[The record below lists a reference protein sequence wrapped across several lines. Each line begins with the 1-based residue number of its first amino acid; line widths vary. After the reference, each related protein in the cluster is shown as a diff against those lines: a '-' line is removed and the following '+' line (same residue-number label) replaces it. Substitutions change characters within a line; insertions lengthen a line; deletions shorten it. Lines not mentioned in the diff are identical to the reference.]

1 MAEPINLDDL
11 LSKNE
16 PIVETPEETSETSEE
31 TSSSDDSAED
41 QGADDSSEDNESQ
54 NVETSVENTTQTEE
68 SYADNSDLSDGYA
81 EETVV
86 QQTDTTQFEQE
97 EPQYEQPEVP
107 QYQFKDPF
115 IEKAVQYY
123 ETYGTL
129 QPFLRATEVDYNE
142 MTDLEI
148 LKVKFDTENF
158 DLTPKA
164 RKKLFDKELEKYGLD
179 AYDEEDK
186 EVGEALLRRDAQKL
200 RKTFMDEQMQF
211 LNNVTAPQAQ
221 QGPSQE
227 ELAAQQEA
235 SRKIISEGIASVVNN
250 NIIKIGANGE
260 GINYQIQ
267 DPNVVVDYAMDSN
280 KFLSIFAKDG
290 SVDWDKW
297 TKTVAFAQNPTQ
309 FISELIKHGKSLG
322 RRAMESELK
331 NVVPPT
337 VNKTVVQS
345 NNIERPSDD
354 PIAFLQGMTVTKK

>member
-1 MAEPINLDDL
+1 MAEPINLDEL

-16 PIVETPEETSETSEE
+16 PVETTEETQPTSEE
-31 TSSSDDSAED
+31 TSSENDSTEVEGD
-41 QGADDSSEDNESQ
+41 SVSSEDNESQ
-54 NVETSVENTTQTEE
+54 NDETSVENTAEAESSSAEE
-68 SYADNSDLSDGYA
+68 SESSEGYA

-86 QQTDTTQFEQE
+86 QQTDTTQDEQE
-97 EPQYEQPEVP
+97 EPQNEQQQAP

-142 MTDLEI
+142 MTDVEV
-148 LKVKFDTENF
+148 LKVKFDTENA
-158 DLTPKA
+158 DLSPKA
-164 RKKLFDKELEKYGLD
+164 KQKLFDKELEKYGLD
-179 AYDEEDK
+179 AYDEEDQ
-186 EVGEALLRRDAQKL
+186 EVGQALLKRDAQRL
-200 RKTFMDEQMQF
+200 RKTFIEEQMQF
-211 LNNVTAPQAQ
+211 LNSVQSPQAQ
-221 QGPSQE
+221 TGPSQE

-235 SRKIISEGIASVVNN
+235 SRKIISEGVASVVNN

-322 RRAMESELK
+322 RRAMEAELK

-337 VNKTVVQS
+337 VNKTVIQS

-354 PIAFLQGMTVTKK
+354 PIAFLQGMTITKK

>member
-16 PIVETPEETSETSEE
+16 PIETTEETATTSEETDSADDATEVEGVGVSNEDNEPQNVEDSVDSTTQEETSE
-31 TSSSDDSAED
+31 
-41 QGADDSSEDNESQ
+41 
-54 NVETSVENTTQTEE
+54 
-68 SYADNSDLSDGYA
+68 GYA

-86 QQTDTTQFEQE
+86 QEPDTIQDDTESVQE
-97 EPQYEQPEVP
+97 EQPVAK
-107 QYQFKDPF
+107 YQFKDPF

-129 QPFLRATEVDYNE
+129 QPFLRATEVDYTE
-142 MTDLEI
+142 MTDLEV
-148 LKVKFDTENF
+148 LKVKFDTENY
-158 DLTPKA
+158 DLSPKA
-164 RKKLFDKELEKYGLD
+164 RQKLFDKELERYDLD

-200 RKTFMDEQMQF
+200 RKTFMEEQQQF
-211 LNNVTAPQAQ
+211 LSNVQSPQAST
-221 QGPSQE
+221 GPSQE
-227 ELAAQQEA
+227 EFAAQQEQ
-235 SRKIISEGIASVVNN
+235 SRKIISEGVSGVVKD

-267 DPNVVVDYAMDSN
+267 DTNAVVDYAMDSN

-322 RRAMESELK
+322 RKAMESELK

-337 VNKTVVQS
+337 INKTVVES

-354 PIAFLQGMTVTKK
+354 PIAFLQGMTITKK

>member
-16 PIVETPEETSETSEE
+16 PIETTEETTETSEE
-31 TSSSDDSAED
+31 TSS
-41 QGADDSSEDNESQ
+41 ADDATEVEGVDVSNEDNEPQ
-54 NVETSVENTTQTEE
+54 NVEDSVENTSQEE
-68 SYADNSDLSDGYA
+68 STEGYA

-86 QQTDTTQFEQE
+86 QEPDTTQDDTESAPE
-97 EPQYEQPEVP
+97 EQPKA

-129 QPFLRATEVDYNE
+129 QPFLRATEVDYTE
-142 MTDLEI
+142 MTDLEV
-148 LKVKFDTENF
+148 LKVKFDTENA
-158 DLTPKA
+158 DLSPKA
-164 RKKLFDKELEKYGLD
+164 RQKLFDKELEKYGLD
-179 AYDEEDK
+179 SYDEEDK
-186 EVGEALLRRDAQKL
+186 EVGEALLKRDAQKL
-200 RKTFMDEQMQF
+200 RKTFIEEQQQF
-211 LNNVTAPQAQ
+211 LNNVQSPQAST
-221 QGPSQE
+221 GPSQE
-227 ELAAQQEA
+227 ELAAQQEQ
-235 SRKIISEGIASVVNN
+235 SRKIISEGVSSVIKD
-250 NIIKIGANGE
+250 NIIKVGANGE

-267 DPNVVVDYAMDSN
+267 NPNDVVDYALDSN

-322 RRAMESELK
+322 RKAMESELK

-337 VNKTVVQS
+337 INKTVVES
-345 NNIERPSDD
+345 NSIERPSDD
-354 PIAFLQGMTVTKK
+354 PIGFLQGMTITKK

>member
-16 PIVETPEETSETSEE
+16 PIETTEETTTTSEETNSADDATEVEGVDVSNEDNEPQNVEDSVDSTTQEETSE
-31 TSSSDDSAED
+31 
-41 QGADDSSEDNESQ
+41 
-54 NVETSVENTTQTEE
+54 
-68 SYADNSDLSDGYA
+68 GYA

-86 QQTDTTQFEQE
+86 QEPDTIQDDTESAPE
-97 EPQYEQPEVP
+97 EQPKA

-129 QPFLRATEVDYNE
+129 QPFLRATEVDYTE
-142 MTDLEI
+142 MTDLEV
-148 LKVKFDTENF
+148 LKVKFDTENY
-158 DLTPKA
+158 DLSPKA
-164 RKKLFDKELEKYGLD
+164 KQKLFDKELERYDLD

-200 RKTFMDEQMQF
+200 RKTFMEEQQQF
-211 LNNVTAPQAQ
+211 LNNVESPQAST
-221 QGPSQE
+221 GPSQE
-227 ELAAQQEA
+227 ELAAQQEQ
-235 SRKIISEGIASVVNN
+235 SRKIISEGVSGVVKD

-267 DPNVVVDYAMDSN
+267 DTNAVVDYAMDSN

-322 RRAMESELK
+322 RKAMESELK

-337 VNKTVVQS
+337 INKTVVES

-354 PIAFLQGMTVTKK
+354 PIAFLQGMTITKK

>member
-1 MAEPINLDDL
+1 MAEPINLDEL

-16 PIVETPEETSETSEE
+16 PIETTEETTDTSEQ
-31 TSSSDDSAED
+31 TDSADDATEVE
-41 QGADDSSEDNESQ
+41 GADVSNEDNEPQ
-54 NVETSVENTTQTEE
+54 NVEDSVESTTQEE
-68 SYADNSDLSDGYA
+68 PSEGYA

-86 QQTDTTQFEQE
+86 QEPDKNQDDTESAPE
-97 EPQYEQPEVP
+97 EQPVAK
-107 QYQFKDPF
+107 YQFKDPF

-142 MTDLEI
+142 MTDVEV
-148 LKVKFDTENF
+148 LKVKFDTENT
-158 DLTPKA
+158 DLSPKA
-164 RKKLFDKELEKYGLD
+164 KQKLFDKELEKYELD

-186 EVGEALLRRDAQKL
+186 EVGEALLRRDAQRL
-200 RKTFMDEQMQF
+200 RKTFIEEQQQF
-211 LNNVTAPQAQ
+211 LNNVQSPEAQ
-221 QGPSQE
+221 TGPSQE
-227 ELAAQQEA
+227 EFAAQQEQ
-235 SRKIISEGIASVVNN
+235 SRKIISEGISSVVNN

-267 DPNVVVDYAMDSN
+267 DQNVVVDYAMDSN

-322 RRAMESELK
+322 RKAMESELK

-337 VNKTVVQS
+337 TNKTVVES

-354 PIAFLQGMTVTKK
+354 PIAFLQGMTITKK

>member
-16 PIVETPEETSETSEE
+16 PIVETPEETSETPEE
-31 TSSSDDSAED
+31 TSSADDSTED
-41 QGADDSSEDNESQ
+41 QGTDDSSEDNESQ
-54 NVETSVENTTQTEE
+54 NVEASVENTEEADTE
-68 SYADNSDLSDGYA
+68 DGYA
-81 EETVV
+81 QETVV
-86 QQTDTTQFEQE
+86 QEADTIQPDDTESTTSEAPATQ
-97 EPQYEQPEVP
+97 YK
-107 QYQFKDPF
+107 FKDPF

-142 MTDLEI
+142 MTDVEV
-148 LKVKFDTENF
+148 LKVKFDTENA
-158 DLTPKA
+158 DLSPKA
-164 RKKLFDKELEKYGLD
+164 KQKLFDKELEKYGLD
-179 AYDEEDK
+179 AYDEEDQ
-186 EVGEALLRRDAQKL
+186 EVGQALLKRDAQRL
-200 RKTFMDEQMQF
+200 RKTFIEEQMQF
-211 LNNVTAPQAQ
+211 LNSVQSPEAQ
-221 QGPSQE
+221 TGPSQE
-227 ELAAQQEA
+227 ELAVQQEQ
-235 SRKIISEGIASVVNN
+235 SRKIISEGVASVVNN

-322 RRAMESELK
+322 RKSMEAELK

-337 VNKTVVQS
+337 INKTVVES
-345 NNIERPSDD
+345 NSIERPSDD
-354 PIAFLQGMTVTKK
+354 PIGFLQGMTITKK

>member
-1 MAEPINLDDL
+1 MAEPINLDEL

-16 PIVETPEETSETSEE
+16 PIETTEETTDTSEETNSADDSTEVEGVNVSNEDNEPQNVEDSVDSTTQEETSE
-31 TSSSDDSAED
+31 
-41 QGADDSSEDNESQ
+41 
-54 NVETSVENTTQTEE
+54 
-68 SYADNSDLSDGYA
+68 GYA

-86 QQTDTTQFEQE
+86 QEPDTIQDDTESAPE
-97 EPQYEQPEVP
+97 EQPKA

-129 QPFLRATEVDYNE
+129 QPFLRATEVDYTE
-142 MTDLEI
+142 MTDLEV
-148 LKVKFDTENF
+148 LKVKFDTENS
-158 DLTPKA
+158 DLSPKA
-164 RKKLFDKELEKYGLD
+164 KQKLFDKELERYDLD

-200 RKTFMDEQMQF
+200 RKTFMEEQQQF
-211 LNNVTAPQAQ
+211 LNNVESSQAST
-221 QGPSQE
+221 GPSQE
-227 ELAAQQEA
+227 ELAAQQEQ
-235 SRKIISEGIASVVNN
+235 SRKIISEGVSGVVKD

-267 DPNVVVDYAMDSN
+267 DTNAVVDYAMDSN

-322 RRAMESELK
+322 RKAMESELK

-337 VNKTVVQS
+337 INKTVVES

-354 PIAFLQGMTVTKK
+354 PIAFLQGMTITKK

>member
-16 PIVETPEETSETSEE
+16 PIETTEETTATSEE
-31 TSSSDDSAED
+31 TSS
-41 QGADDSSEDNESQ
+41 ADDATEVEGVDVSNEDNEPQ
-54 NVETSVENTTQTEE
+54 NVEDSVENTSQEE
-68 SYADNSDLSDGYA
+68 STEGYA

-86 QQTDTTQFEQE
+86 QEPDTTQDDTESVPE
-97 EPQYEQPEVP
+97 EQPKA
-107 QYQFKDPF
+107 QYKFKDPF

-129 QPFLRATEVDYNE
+129 QPFLRATEVDYTE
-142 MTDLEI
+142 MTDLEV
-148 LKVKFDTENF
+148 LKVKFDTENA
-158 DLTPKA
+158 DLSPKA
-164 RKKLFDKELEKYGLD
+164 RQKLFDKELEKYGLD
-179 AYDEEDK
+179 SYDEEDK
-186 EVGEALLRRDAQKL
+186 EVGEALLKRDAQKL
-200 RKTFMDEQMQF
+200 RKTFIEEQQQF
-211 LNNVTAPQAQ
+211 LNNVQSPQAST
-221 QGPSQE
+221 GPSQE
-227 ELAAQQEA
+227 ELAAQQEQ
-235 SRKIISEGIASVVNN
+235 SRKIISEGVSAVIKD
-250 NIIKIGANGE
+250 NIIKVGANGE

-322 RRAMESELK
+322 RKAMESELK

-337 VNKTVVQS
+337 INKTVVES
-345 NNIERPSDD
+345 NSIERPSDD
-354 PIAFLQGMTVTKK
+354 PIGFLQGMTITKK

>member
-11 LSKNE
+11 LSKDE
-16 PIVETPEETSETSEE
+16 PIETTEETTETSEE
-31 TSSSDDSAED
+31 TSS
-41 QGADDSSEDNESQ
+41 ADDATEVEGVDVSNEDNEPQ
-54 NVETSVENTTQTEE
+54 NVEDSVENTSQEE
-68 SYADNSDLSDGYA
+68 STEGYA

-86 QQTDTTQFEQE
+86 QEPDTTQDDTESAPE
-97 EPQYEQPEVP
+97 EQPKA

-129 QPFLRATEVDYNE
+129 QPFLRATEVDYTE
-142 MTDLEI
+142 MTDLEV
-148 LKVKFDTENF
+148 LKVKFDTENA
-158 DLTPKA
+158 DLSPKA
-164 RKKLFDKELEKYGLD
+164 RQKLFDKELEKYGLD

-186 EVGEALLRRDAQKL
+186 EVGEALLKRDAQKL
-200 RKTFMDEQMQF
+200 RKTFIEEQQQF
-211 LNNVTAPQAQ
+211 LNNVQSPQAST
-221 QGPSQE
+221 GPSQE
-227 ELAAQQEA
+227 ELAAQQEQ
-235 SRKIISEGIASVVNN
+235 SRKIISEGVSSVIKD
-250 NIIKIGANGE
+250 NIIKVGANGE

-267 DPNVVVDYAMDSN
+267 NPNDVVDYALDSN

-322 RRAMESELK
+322 RKAMESELK

-337 VNKTVVQS
+337 INKTVVES
-345 NNIERPSDD
+345 NSIERPSDD
-354 PIAFLQGMTVTKK
+354 PIGFLQGMTITKK

>member
-16 PIVETPEETSETSEE
+16 PIETTEETTETSEE
-31 TSSSDDSAED
+31 TSS
-41 QGADDSSEDNESQ
+41 ADDATEVEGVDVSDEDNEPQ
-54 NVETSVENTTQTEE
+54 NVEDSVDSTTQEE
-68 SYADNSDLSDGYA
+68 TSEGYA

-86 QQTDTTQFEQE
+86 QESDNSQDDTESAPE
-97 EPQYEQPEVP
+97 EQPVAK
-107 QYQFKDPF
+107 YQFKDPF

-129 QPFLRATEVDYNE
+129 QPFLRATEVDYTE
-142 MTDLEI
+142 MTDLEV
-148 LKVKFDTENF
+148 LKVKFDTENS
-158 DLTPKA
+158 DLSPKA
-164 RKKLFDKELEKYGLD
+164 RQKLFDKELERYDLD

-200 RKTFMDEQMQF
+200 RKTFMEEQQQF
-211 LNNVTAPQAQ
+211 LSNVQSPQAST
-221 QGPSQE
+221 GPSQE
-227 ELAAQQEA
+227 ELAAQQEQ
-235 SRKIISEGIASVVNN
+235 SRKIISEGVSSVVNN

-267 DPNVVVDYAMDSN
+267 DTNSVVDYAMDSN

-322 RRAMESELK
+322 RKAMESELK

-337 VNKTVVQS
+337 INKTVVES
-345 NNIERPSDD
+345 NSIERPSDD
-354 PIAFLQGMTVTKK
+354 PMGFLQGMTVTKK

>member
-1 MAEPINLDDL
+1 MAEPINLDEL

-16 PIVETPEETSETSEE
+16 PIETTEETTDTSEE
-31 TSSSDDSAED
+31 TNS
-41 QGADDSSEDNESQ
+41 ADDSTEVEGVDVSNEDNEPQ
-54 NVETSVENTTQTEE
+54 NVEDSVESTTQEE
-68 SYADNSDLSDGYA
+68 PSEGYA

-86 QQTDTTQFEQE
+86 QEPDKSQDDTESAQE
-97 EPQYEQPEVP
+97 EQPKAQYK
-107 QYQFKDPF
+107 FKDPF

-142 MTDLEI
+142 MTDVEV
-148 LKVKFDTENF
+148 LKVKFDTENT
-158 DLTPKA
+158 DLSPKA
-164 RKKLFDKELEKYGLD
+164 KQKLFDKELEKYGLD
-179 AYDEEDK
+179 AYDEEDQ
-186 EVGEALLRRDAQKL
+186 EVGQALLKRDAQRL
-200 RKTFMDEQMQF
+200 RKTFVEEQLQF
-211 LNNVTAPQAQ
+211 LNSVQSSEAQ
-221 QGPSQE
+221 TGPSQE
-227 ELAAQQEA
+227 EFAAQQEQ
-235 SRKIISEGIASVVNN
+235 SRKIISEGVSGVVKD

-267 DPNVVVDYAMDSN
+267 DTNAVVDYAMDSN

-322 RRAMESELK
+322 RKAMESELK

-337 VNKTVVQS
+337 INKTVVES

-354 PIAFLQGMTVTKK
+354 PIAFLQGMTITKK

>member
-1 MAEPINLDDL
+1 MAEPINLDEL

-16 PIVETPEETSETSEE
+16 PIETTEETTTTSEETNSADDATEVEGVDVSNEDNEPQNVEDSVDSTTQEETSE
-31 TSSSDDSAED
+31 
-41 QGADDSSEDNESQ
+41 
-54 NVETSVENTTQTEE
+54 
-68 SYADNSDLSDGYA
+68 GYA

-86 QQTDTTQFEQE
+86 QEPDKNQDDTESAPE
-97 EPQYEQPEVP
+97 EQPKA

-129 QPFLRATEVDYNE
+129 QPFLRATEVDYIE
-142 MTDLEI
+142 MSDLEV
-148 LKVKFDTENF
+148 LKVNFDTENS
-158 DLTPKA
+158 DLSPKA
-164 RKKLFDKELEKYGLD
+164 KQKLFDKELERYDLD

-200 RKTFMDEQMQF
+200 RKTFMEEQQQF
-211 LNNVTAPQAQ
+211 LNNVESPQAST
-221 QGPSQE
+221 GPSQE
-227 ELAAQQEA
+227 ELAAQQEQ
-235 SRKIISEGIASVVNN
+235 SRKIISEGVSGVVKD
-250 NIIKIGANGE
+250 NIIKIGVNGE

-267 DPNVVVDYAMDSN
+267 DTNAVVDYAMDSN

-322 RRAMESELK
+322 RKAMESELK

-337 VNKTVVQS
+337 INKTVVES

-354 PIAFLQGMTVTKK
+354 PIAFLQGMTITKK

>member
-1 MAEPINLDDL
+1 MAEPINLDEL

-16 PIVETPEETSETSEE
+16 PIETTEETTTTSEETNSADDATEVEGVDVSNEDNEPQNVEDSVDSTTQEETSE
-31 TSSSDDSAED
+31 
-41 QGADDSSEDNESQ
+41 
-54 NVETSVENTTQTEE
+54 
-68 SYADNSDLSDGYA
+68 GYA

-86 QQTDTTQFEQE
+86 QEPDTIQDDTESAPE
-97 EPQYEQPEVP
+97 EQPKA

-129 QPFLRATEVDYNE
+129 QPFLRATEVDYTE
-142 MTDLEI
+142 MSDLEV
-148 LKVKFDTENF
+148 LKVKFDTENS
-158 DLTPKA
+158 DLSPKA
-164 RKKLFDKELEKYGLD
+164 KQKLFDKELERYDLD

-200 RKTFMDEQMQF
+200 RKTFMEEQQQF
-211 LNNVTAPQAQ
+211 LNNVESPQAPT
-221 QGPSQE
+221 GPSQE
-227 ELAAQQEA
+227 EFAAQQEQ
-235 SRKIISEGIASVVNN
+235 SRKIISEGVSGVVKD

-267 DPNVVVDYAMDSN
+267 DTNAVVDYAMDSN

-322 RRAMESELK
+322 RKAMESELK

-337 VNKTVVQS
+337 INKTVVES

-354 PIAFLQGMTVTKK
+354 PIAFLQGMTITKK

>member
-16 PIVETPEETSETSEE
+16 PIEATEETTTTSEE
-31 TSSSDDSAED
+31 TSSEDDATEVEGVDVSN
-41 QGADDSSEDNESQ
+41 EDNEPQ
-54 NVETSVENTTQTEE
+54 NVEDSVENTSQEE
-68 SYADNSDLSDGYA
+68 STEGYA

-86 QQTDTTQFEQE
+86 QEPDTTQDDTESVPE
-97 EPQYEQPEVP
+97 EQPKA

-129 QPFLRATEVDYNE
+129 QPFLRATEVDYTE
-142 MTDLEI
+142 MTDLEV
-148 LKVKFDTENF
+148 LKVKFDTENA
-158 DLTPKA
+158 DLSPKA
-164 RKKLFDKELEKYGLD
+164 RQKLFDKELEKYGLD

-186 EVGEALLRRDAQKL
+186 EVGEALLKRDAQKL
-200 RKTFMDEQMQF
+200 RKTFIEEQQQF
-211 LNNVTAPQAQ
+211 LNNVQSPQAST
-221 QGPSQE
+221 GPSQE
-227 ELAAQQEA
+227 ELAAQQEQ
-235 SRKIISEGIASVVNN
+235 SRKIISEGVSSVIKD
-250 NIIKIGANGE
+250 NIIKVGANGE

-267 DPNVVVDYAMDSN
+267 NPNDVVDYALDSN

-322 RRAMESELK
+322 RKAMESELK

-337 VNKTVVQS
+337 INKTVVES
-345 NNIERPSDD
+345 NSIERPSDD
-354 PIAFLQGMTVTKK
+354 PIGFLQGMTITKK

>member
-1 MAEPINLDDL
+1 MAEPINLDEL

-16 PIVETPEETSETSEE
+16 PIETPTEETTETSEE
-31 TSSSDDSAED
+31 TTS
-41 QGADDSSEDNESQ
+41 ADDSTEVEGTDDSNEDNEPQ
-54 NVETSVENTTQTEE
+54 NVEDSVESTTQVDDSE
-68 SYADNSDLSDGYA
+68 GYST
-81 EETVV
+81 ETVV
-86 QQTDTTQFEQE
+86 QEPDKIQETTE
-97 EPQYEQPEVP
+97 ESKTEEKPVA

-123 ETYGTL
+123 EMYGTL
-129 QPFLRATEVDYNE
+129 QPFLRATEVDYTE
-142 MTDLEI
+142 MSDLEV
-148 LKVKFDTENF
+148 LKVKFDTDNY
-158 DLTPKA
+158 DLSPKA
-164 RKKLFDKELEKYGLD
+164 RQKLFDKELEKYGLD

-200 RKTFMDEQMQF
+200 RKTFMEEQQQF
-211 LNNVTAPQAQ
+211 LNNVNSTPQVPND
-221 QGPSQE
+221 PSQE
-227 ELAAQQEA
+227 ELAAQQEQ
-235 SRKIISEGIASVVNN
+235 SRKIISEGVSSVIKD
-250 NIIKIGANGE
+250 NIIKVGANGE

-322 RRAMESELK
+322 RKAMESELK

-337 VNKTVVQS
+337 INKTVIES

-354 PIAFLQGMTVTKK
+354 PIAFLQGMTITKK

>member
-16 PIVETPEETSETSEE
+16 PIETTEETTETSEE
-31 TSSSDDSAED
+31 TSS
-41 QGADDSSEDNESQ
+41 ADDATEVEGVDVSNEDNEPQ
-54 NVETSVENTTQTEE
+54 NVEDSVENTSQEE
-68 SYADNSDLSDGYA
+68 STEGYA

-86 QQTDTTQFEQE
+86 QEPDTTQDDTESAPE
-97 EPQYEQPEVP
+97 EQPKA

-129 QPFLRATEVDYNE
+129 QPFLRATEVDYTE
-142 MTDLEI
+142 MTDLEV
-148 LKVKFDTENF
+148 LKVKFDTENA
-158 DLTPKA
+158 DLSPKA
-164 RKKLFDKELEKYGLD
+164 RQKLFDKELEKYGLD

-186 EVGEALLRRDAQKL
+186 EVGEALLKRDAQKL
-200 RKTFMDEQMQF
+200 RKTFIEEQQQF
-211 LNNVTAPQAQ
+211 LNNVQSPQAST
-221 QGPSQE
+221 GPSQE
-227 ELAAQQEA
+227 ELAAQQEQ
-235 SRKIISEGIASVVNN
+235 SRKIISEGVSSVIKD
-250 NIIKIGANGE
+250 NIIKVGANGE

-267 DPNVVVDYAMDSN
+267 NPNDVVDYALDSN

-322 RRAMESELK
+322 RKAMESELK

-337 VNKTVVQS
+337 INKTVVES
-345 NNIERPSDD
+345 NSIERPSDD
-354 PIAFLQGMTVTKK
+354 PIGFLQGMTITKK

>member
-1 MAEPINLDDL
+1 MAEPINLDEL
-11 LSKNE
+11 LSKDE
-16 PIVETPEETSETSEE
+16 PIENTEETPETSDE
-31 TSSSDDSAED
+31 TSS
-41 QGADDSSEDNESQ
+41 ADDSTEGEGTDDSNEDNESQ
-54 NVETSVENTTQTEE
+54 NDETPVEDTETTDVE
-68 SYADNSDLSDGYA
+68 DGYA

-86 QQTDTTQFEQE
+86 QQADTTQSDDTDST
-97 EPQYEQPEVP
+97 PTDSPVA

-129 QPFLRATEVDYNE
+129 QPFLRATEVDYSE

-148 LKVKFDTENF
+148 LKVKFDTENY
-158 DLTPKA
+158 DLSDKA
-164 RKKLFDKELEKYGLD
+164 RQKLFDKELEKYGLD
-179 AYDEEDK
+179 AYDEEDV
-186 EVGEALLRRDAQKL
+186 EVGQALLKRDAQKL
-200 RKTFMDEQMQF
+200 RKTFIEEQQQF
-211 LNNVTAPQAQ
+211 LNNVQSPQAQ
-221 QGPSQE
+221 TGPSQE
-227 ELAAQQEA
+227 ELAAQQEQ
-235 SRKIISEGIASVVNN
+235 SRKIISEGVASVVNN

-322 RRAMESELK
+322 RRAMEAELK

-337 VNKTVVQS
+337 VNKTVIQS

-354 PIAFLQGMTVTKK
+354 PIAFLQGMTITKK

>member
-11 LSKNE
+11 LSKDEAIETTEETTATSEETNSADDSTEVEGVDVSDEDNE
-16 PIVETPEETSETSEE
+16 PQNVEDSVDSTTQEETSE
-31 TSSSDDSAED
+31 
-41 QGADDSSEDNESQ
+41 
-54 NVETSVENTTQTEE
+54 
-68 SYADNSDLSDGYA
+68 GYA

-86 QQTDTTQFEQE
+86 QESDKNQDDTESAPE
-97 EPQYEQPEVP
+97 EQPVAK
-107 QYQFKDPF
+107 YQFKDPF

-129 QPFLRATEVDYNE
+129 QPFLRATEVDYTE
-142 MTDLEI
+142 MTDLEV
-148 LKVKFDTENF
+148 LKVKFDTENS
-158 DLTPKA
+158 DLSPKA
-164 RKKLFDKELEKYGLD
+164 RQKLFDKELERYDLD

-200 RKTFMDEQMQF
+200 RKTFMEEQQQF
-211 LNNVTAPQAQ
+211 LSNVQSPQAST
-221 QGPSQE
+221 GPSQE
-227 ELAAQQEA
+227 ELAAQQEQ
-235 SRKIISEGIASVVNN
+235 SRKIISEGVSSVVNN

-267 DPNVVVDYAMDSN
+267 DTNSVVDYAMDSN

-322 RRAMESELK
+322 RKAMESELK

-337 VNKTVVQS
+337 INKTVVES
-345 NNIERPSDD
+345 NSIERPSDD
-354 PIAFLQGMTVTKK
+354 PMGFLQGMTVTKK

>member
-1 MAEPINLDDL
+1 MAEPINLDEL
-11 LSKNE
+11 LSKDE
-16 PIVETPEETSETSEE
+16 PIENTEETSGTSEE
-31 TSSSDDSAED
+31 TSSADDSTED
-41 QGADDSSEDNESQ
+41 QGIDDSNEDNESQ
-54 NVETSVENTTQTEE
+54 NVETSVENTATTEE
-68 SYADNSDLSDGYA
+68 RSADYSDSSDGYA

-86 QQTDTTQFEQE
+86 QQTDTTQFEQD
-97 EPQYEQPEVP
+97 EPYYEQPVVP

-129 QPFLRATEVDYNE
+129 QPFLRATEVDYSE

-148 LKVKFDTENF
+148 LKVKFDTENY
-158 DLTPKA
+158 DLSEKA
-164 RKKLFDKELEKYGLD
+164 RQKLFDKELEKYGLD
-179 AYDEEDK
+179 AYDEEDV
-186 EVGEALLRRDAQKL
+186 EVGQALLKRDAQKL
-200 RKTFMDEQMQF
+200 RKTFMEEQQQF
-211 LNNVTAPQAQ
+211 LSNVQAPQAQ

-227 ELAAQQEA
+227 ELIAQQEQ
-235 SRKIISEGIASVVNN
+235 SRKIISEGVSGVIKD

-267 DPNVVVDYAMDSN
+267 DPNAVVDYAMDSN

-322 RRAMESELK
+322 RRAMEAELK

-345 NNIERPSDD
+345 NNIERPTDD
-354 PIAFLQGMTVTKK
+354 PIGFLQGMTITKK